1 MTQATST
8 AAAAESYILF
18 EIAGTTYGVR
28 SSVVQQVQMID
39 HVTPVPNA
47 IPVVEGVVHSRGRV
61 IPALNLR
68 VRFGFQKVPF
78 DLRSRLVVIN
88 PGGRSVGLVVD
99 TAREFVHIPDA
110 SIEVPPEGITRL
122 SGKYLNGIATVR
134 QRLILILNI
143 EEVIDVSGLED
154 MAAEFPS

>member
-1 MTQATST
+1 MPQAAGT
-8 AAAAESYILF
+8 EPFILF
-18 EIAGTTYGVR
+18 EVAGTAYAVK
-28 SSVVQQVQMID
+28 SSAVQQVQMIE

-68 VRFGFQKVPF
+68 VRFGFQKIPF

-88 PGGRSVGLVVD
+88 LGGRAVGLVVD
-99 TAREFVHIPDA
+99 TAREFVLIPDA
-110 SIEVPPEGITRL
+110 SIEVPPEGITKL
-122 SGKYLNGIATVR
+122 SGKYLDGIATIK

-143 EEVIDVSGLED
+143 EQVIDVSGLDE
-154 MAAEFPS
+154 MAGELPS